1 MNRKM
6 HKSQP
11 DNFNPKKM
19 HRIERLDPK
28 LTQAFLGPERPKL
41 KDLGIYRSKHQPTG
55 SPKLTESTGNDPK
68 PNDGSELLDNMRRY
82 DAAFE
87 EYWQSRRR
95 NVV

>member
-28 LTQAFLGPERPKL
+28 LTQAFLGPERPRLRNL
-41 KDLGIYRSKHQPTG
+41 KIHKANQPEGKVDLTEPTG
-55 SPKLTESTGNDPK
+55 GDGKK
-68 PNDGSELLDNMRRY
+68 PEDELLDNMRRY

-87 EYWQSRRR
+87 EYWQSRRG